1 MSVIKVDDHPRSA
14 LVAGAILVI
23 DDDAALREALT
34 DILGLLTEAA
44 VYTAANGHEG
54 LKILIQRQRIALILL
69 DMNMPVMNGEETYE
83 KVQQIAPEIPV
94 IISSSL
100 SPAEAGFRFGKQ
112 KLPTFLQKPYDV
124 STLLD
129 VVHAVSAAGA

>member
-1 MSVIKVDDHPRSA
+1 MSLIKVDDHPKST

-23 DDDAALREALT
+23 DDDAAIREALT

-44 VYTAANGHEG
+44 VYTAANGYEG
-54 LKILIQRQRIALILL
+54 LKILKQRQRIALILL

-83 KVQQIAPEIPV
+83 EVQQIAPGIPV

-100 SPAEAGFRFGKQ
+100 SPAEARFRFGKH
-112 KLPTFLQKPYDV
+112 KLPTFLQKPYDI

-129 VVHAVSAAGA
+129 VVHAVAVTGA